1 MLQVWPYLFGHYK
14 WDFSSKDRR
23 DMDRKNQSNY
33 ENKLSDWMAID
44 AIVRQR
50 DKEITAANIAKLSG
64 KHTKNVILK
73 LALILLEYILSI
85 SNYLSTCD
93 FRYI

>member
-1 MLQVWPYLFGHYK
+1 MLIVTRDEFLMIVLEVSLKHKTLLLQVWPYLFGHYK

-64 KHTKNVILK
+64 EKTRK
-73 LALILLEYILSI
+73 
-85 SNYLSTCD
+85 
-93 FRYI
+93 

>member
-1 MLQVWPYLFGHYK
+1 MYNLLLQVWPYLFGHYK

-64 KHTKNVILK
+64 KNVRK
-73 LALILLEYILSI
+73 CNSQVHFNLIRTHSFYI
-85 SNYLSTCD
+85 
-93 FRYI
+93 

>member
-1 MLQVWPYLFGHYK
+1 
-14 WDFSSKDRR
+14 
-23 DMDRKNQSNY
+23 MDRKTQSNY

-64 KHTKNVILK
+64 KYFR
-73 LALILLEYILSI
+73 ILLKYQL
-85 SNYLSTCD
+85 
-93 FRYI
+93 R

>member
-1 MLQVWPYLFGHYK
+1 
-14 WDFSSKDRR
+14 
-23 DMDRKNQSNY
+23 MDRKNQSNY

-64 KHTKNVILK
+64 KHTKKCNSQIRFIL
-73 LALILLEYILSI
+73 I
-85 SNYLSTCD
+85 
-93 FRYI
+93 

>member
-1 MLQVWPYLFGHYK
+1 
-14 WDFSSKDRR
+14 
-23 DMDRKNQSNY
+23 MDRKTQSNY

-64 KHTKNVILK
+64 KYFR
-73 LALILLEYILSI
+73 ILLKYQL
-85 SNYLSTCD
+85 
-93 FRYI
+93 RYYKKNSFLLIFCVFCTFCI

>member
-1 MLQVWPYLFGHYK
+1 
-14 WDFSSKDRR
+14 
-23 DMDRKNQSNY
+23 MDRKNQSNY

-64 KHTKNVILK
+64 NNVRKCNSQVHFNLTRTHSF
-73 LALILLEYILSI
+73 YI
-85 SNYLSTCD
+85 
-93 FRYI
+93 